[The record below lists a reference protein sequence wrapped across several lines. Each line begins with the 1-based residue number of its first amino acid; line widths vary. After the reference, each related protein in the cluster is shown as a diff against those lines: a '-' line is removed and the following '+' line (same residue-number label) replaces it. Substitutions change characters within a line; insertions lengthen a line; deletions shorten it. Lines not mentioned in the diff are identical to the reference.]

1 MSTAPGL
8 SRFSTTW
15 QSGESHLATPRHAI
29 SVDPVRALVSCGGAA
44 RREKLLE
51 LGVRRRPLAEAL
63 ASGAIVRP
71 YRGCYALPEAARVQ
85 VVSAML
91 RVRPTCVNV
100 FEDWD
105 VPLLLGPSKVV
116 HVAVPRDRGV
126 TLSDKRWQS
135 DVVVHRGPDLTGV
148 RALDAPVALA
158 HASHCLD
165 FAALLVAADHLLT
178 TRIIDAQSLEVIP
191 GAVGGRLR
199 ALASAGG
206 QSPPET
212 LARLSLVEAGYV
224 PSEQVS
230 FTNVG
235 RVDLVIND
243 CVVVEVDGRS
253 YHSDPAAF
261 VRDRRRDR
269 VLTKDGFRI
278 LRFAASEVFADR
290 FIVARE
296 VAGVVGPARG
306 VLLPRTA

>member
-1 MSTAPGL
+1 M
-8 SRFSTTW
+8 
-15 QSGESHLATPRHAI
+15 
-29 SVDPVRALVSCGGAA
+29 
-44 RREKLLE
+44 
-51 LGVRRRPLAEAL
+51 
-63 ASGAIVRP
+63 
-71 YRGCYALPEAARVQ
+71 
-85 VVSAML
+85 
-91 RVRPTCVNV
+91 
-100 FEDWD
+100 
-105 VPLLLGPSKVV
+105 
-116 HVAVPRDRGV
+116 
-126 TLSDKRWQS
+126 
-135 DVVVHRGPDLTGV
+135 
-148 RALDAPVALA
+148 
-158 HASHCLD
+158 
-165 FAALLVAADHLLT
+165 
-178 TRIIDAQSLEVIP
+178 
-191 GAVGGRLR
+191 R